1 MIESKSQKLV
11 MSFFKKQMNNF
22 WEKKIKNGEHDL
34 KNVNFVVEIKIH
46 SNWKGSIFDGEII
59 FFVVFKKQLSL
70 LAIVLTNLDTPIDR
84 INVTC

>member
-1 MIESKSQKLV
+1 MR
-11 MSFFKKQMNNF
+11 
-22 WEKKIKNGEHDL
+22 KKIKNREHDWKHVKL
-34 KNVNFVVEIKIH
+34 VVEIKIH

-84 INVTC
+84 INVRVANVVADHDDLLIQ

>member
-1 MIESKSQKLV
+1 M
-11 MSFFKKQMNNF
+11 
-22 WEKKIKNGEHDL
+22 EKCE
-34 KNVNFVVEIKIH
+34 VVEIKIH

-84 INVTC
+84 INVRVANVVADHDDLLIQ